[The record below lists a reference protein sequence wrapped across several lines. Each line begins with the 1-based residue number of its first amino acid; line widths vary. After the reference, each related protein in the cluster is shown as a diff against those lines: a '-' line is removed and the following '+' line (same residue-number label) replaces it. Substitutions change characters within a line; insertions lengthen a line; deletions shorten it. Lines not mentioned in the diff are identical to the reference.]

1 MIPRIWKSRG
11 LACLLAGTCLAGCA
25 SYSPAPLADGPDLA
39 GGLAGITVDPAA
51 MPLPS
56 LRRHTVD
63 PARPLDIDAVAMV
76 AVARNPGLKGA
87 RAQHGV
93 AVAEA
98 FTAGLLPN
106 PQLSVDYGFLTS
118 GPAVMDA
125 FTIGLMQDVMPFL
138 TRSSRKDAA
147 AATLRGAELD
157 LLWQEWQVV
166 SQARLLVVRAQ
177 AFERQR
183 AVLEANR
190 ALFADRYRRTGT
202 AMGRGDETLPNVV
215 SDLAALNG
223 VETQLHDLEQQALR
237 NRMDLNALLGLTPAA
252 PLALAPLTAGD
263 LPLPPADRIRADL
276 PQLAGRRPDLL
287 ALKAGYQAQ
296 EQAVWQAVLG
306 QFPALSIGSNRARD
320 TSNVKTQS
328 LALSIN
334 LPLFDGNQG
343 AIAVQRATREQLRQD
358 YQARLDAAVAGV
370 GQGLLALDQLEAQ
383 ARATADSIATLER
396 AAADADAAFRAGSL
410 DERTFADLQGT
421 LLSRRLEALKL
432 DQAVQEQ
439 RVDLMTLIGGDLPEN
454 LATAPDATEKATP

>member
-1 MIPRIWKSRG
+1 
-11 LACLLAGTCLAGCA
+11 LACLLAGSCLAGCA
-25 SYSPAPLADGPDLA
+25 SYSPAPLSDAPDLA
-39 GGLAGITVDPAA
+39 QGLAGITVDPAVL
-51 MPLPS
+51 PLPA
-56 LRRHTVD
+56 LRSHSVD
-63 PARPLDIDAVAMV
+63 LSRPLDIDAVAMV
-76 AVARNPGLKGA
+76 AVARNPDLKVA

-106 PQLSVDYGFLTS
+106 PQLSLDYGFLTS
-118 GPAVMDA
+118 GPGEMDA
-125 FTIGLMQDVMPFL
+125 FTFGLMQDVMPFL

-166 SQARLLVVRAQ
+166 AQARLLVVRAQ
-177 AFERQR
+177 AFGRQR

-190 ALFADRYRRTGT
+190 ALFADRYRRTNT

-237 NRMDLNALLGLTPAA
+237 NRMDLNALLGLTPSATV
-252 PLALAPLTAGD
+252 ALAPLTAGD

-296 EQAVWQAVLG
+296 EEAVWQAVLG
-306 QFPALSIGSNRARD
+306 QFPGLSIGSNRARD

-343 AIAVQRATREQLRQD
+343 AIATQRATREQLRQA

-370 GQGLLALDQLEAQ
+370 DQGLLALDQLEAQ

-396 AAADADAAFRAGSL
+396 ASADADAAFRAGSL
-410 DERTFADLQGT
+410 DERTFADLQGV
-421 LLSRRLEALKL
+421 LLARRLEALKL
-432 DQAVQEQ
+432 DQTVQEQ
-439 RVDLMTLIGGDLPEN
+439 RVDLMTLIGGDLPQN
-454 LATAPDATEKATP
+454 LATAKEATP

>member
-1 MIPRIWKSRG
+1 MIPRILTSRG
-11 LACLLAGTCLAGCA
+11 LGGLLALSCLAGCA
-25 SYSPAPLADGPDLA
+25 SYSPAPLADAPDLA
-39 GGLAGITVDPAA
+39 QGLAGITVDPAA
-51 MPLPS
+51 MPLPA
-56 LRRHTVD
+56 LRRHMVD
-63 PARPLDIDAVAMV
+63 PARPLDVDAVAMV
-76 AVARNPGLKGA
+76 AVARNPELKAA

-190 ALFADRYRRTGT
+190 ALFADRYRRTST

-223 VETQLHDLEQQALR
+223 VEAQLHDLEQQALR
-237 NRMDLNALLGLTPAA
+237 NRMDLNALLGLTPTA

-263 LPLPPADRIRADL
+263 LPLPPVDRIRADL

-328 LALSIN
+328 LALSIS

-358 YQARLDAAVAGV
+358 YQARLDAAVGGV

-383 ARATADSIATLER
+383 ARATADSITTLER

-410 DERTFADLQGT
+410 DERTFVDLQGA

-439 RVDLMTLIGGDLPEN
+439 RVDLMTLIGGDVPEN
-454 LATAPDATEKATP
+454 LGTAPDAIEKATP